1 MLTGAFKALMLSAP
15 PGQQAARLRLQG
27 GDKAWPPTQLRHSV
41 PHDQPPEEW
50 SFYNLNGI

>member
-27 GDKAWPPTQLRHSV
+27 GDKAWPATQLWHSV

-50 SFYNLNGI
+50 SFS